1 MSTLLHLTDT
11 HLFADAGKSLKGIR
25 PHDSFTAVLSEAR
38 RRFPKPDGIILGGD
52 MAQDESAETY
62 RRIADMLNGW
72 HAPFMLTPGNH
83 ANIGELHS
91 ALIPALMKNS
101 GYTDD
106 LRLGNWQV
114 IAMNSSLDG
123 SIAGRLHAD
132 ELERLEQ
139 LLVRGQNEHVLVA
152 LHHHPIEID
161 SRWLDEIGLLNSG
174 RFWDVIKEHDRVKAV
189 LCGHIH
195 QELDVEY
202 NGVRVLGTP
211 STCFQFRP
219 GEEDF
224 RMDNLSPGFRW
235 LELKEDGAIDTGVE
249 RIIGFIPDDLNNT
262 IPY

>member
-38 RRFPKPDGIILGGD
+38 RRYPNPDGVILGGD

-62 RRIADMLNGW
+62 RRIANMLIGW
-72 HAPFMLTPGNH
+72 PTPFMLTPGNH

-91 ALIPALMKNS
+91 ALIPALMENS

-106 LRLGNWQV
+106 LRVGNWQV
-114 IAMNSSLDG
+114 IALNSSLSG

-132 ELERLEQ
+132 ELERLER
-139 LLVRGQNEHVLVA
+139 LLAMGGDAHTLVA

-161 SRWLDEIGLLNSG
+161 SRWLDEIGLINSQ
-174 RFWDVIKEHDRVKAV
+174 RFWEVIGRHSRVKAV

-195 QELDVEY
+195 QALDVMHE
-202 NGVRVLGTP
+202 GVRVLGTP

-224 RMDNLSPGFRW
+224 MMDDLSPGFRW
-235 LELKEDGAIDTGVE
+235 LELKDDGTIDTGVE
-249 RIIGFIPDDLNNT
+249 RIDGFIPDDLNNT